1 MSLPNSNAIVNSTE
15 AASPQVDSNNPG
27 DNSLPPGP
35 SNGDATAASVS
46 KISQMETTAPATTM
60 TTGTTVLSASPAVD
74 LGQKSVSDDTK
85 QAATVESLVTQV
97 KQSSAPTTT
106 LKASIEAAKR
116 RVAKLEAKGANPT
129 SAPLPIVADAP
140 IPVGAAISS
149 ISSENTTQTTLQSN
163 HLSSPRVAELKAK
176 KQKAAGSSIWSTL
189 FSCCCHQLEG
199 DTVSVAM
206 APVSKPAPAIQ
217 KPPAVMGAPTTTKLK
232 QQDTKKYLL
241 KPLLPIDVGRKCL
254 VLDLDETLV
263 HSSFKPVP
271 DADFIIPVEIDKTVH
286 NVYVLKRPGVD
297 TFLQRLGT
305 QFEIVVFT
313 ASLAKYA
320 DPVLD
325 MLDKHSVVKHRL
337 FREACIHHKGNYV
350 KDLSLLGRDLKDV
363 IIIDNSPSCYL
374 FHPANAM
381 PITSWFDDPN
391 DTELLDLIPF
401 LEDLKLVDNVTVV
414 LDNSMDD

>member
-129 SAPLPIVADAP
+129 PAPLPIVADAP

-149 ISSENTTQTTLQSN
+149 IS
-163 HLSSPRVAELKAK
+163 
-176 KQKAAGSSIWSTL
+176 I
-189 FSCCCHQLEG
+189 
-199 DTVSVAM
+199 
-206 APVSKPAPAIQ
+206 SKPAPAIQ

>member
-286 NVYVLKRPGVD
+286 NV
-297 TFLQRLGT
+297 
-305 QFEIVVFT
+305 
-313 ASLAKYA
+313 LAKYA